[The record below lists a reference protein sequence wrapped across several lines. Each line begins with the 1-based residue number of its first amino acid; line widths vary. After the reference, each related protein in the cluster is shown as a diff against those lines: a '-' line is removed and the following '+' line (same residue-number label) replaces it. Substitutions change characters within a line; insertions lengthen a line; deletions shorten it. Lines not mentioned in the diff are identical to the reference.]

1 MPLQRAVWA
10 ELHGYSPEQAAEL
23 IEAVRSLVA
32 SKHYQEA
39 LVVDLAERV
48 DCDGNATGPVSD
60 GHRASAALALF
71 ARALNKANGQ
81 TRPGTGKAAAELCRY
96 RA

>member
-1 MPLQRAVWA
+1 MPLSLDTREAWPIWA
-10 ELHGYSPEQAAEL
+10 ELHGYSATQATEL

-48 DCDGNATGPVSD
+48 DCDGVVTGPVSD
-60 GHRASAALALF
+60 GNRASAALALF
-71 ARALNKANGQ
+71 ARALSKANGQ
-81 TRPGTGKAAAELCRY
+81 PA